1 MLGNDLKDKKVVF
14 IKSPQWFNS
23 AWLTQDG
30 FNMSISELQ
39 FYKFMF
45 NKSIDKSYKIRASKR
60 INLLLAN
67 SMDSIHIKSFLHLY
81 SKDNIFT
88 EGLLTIMILYYK
100 FKHYLL
106 SIKDKNMDE
115 NPKVKNFDWI

>member
-1 MLGNDLKDKKVVF
+1 MLGNDLKDRKVVF
-14 IKSPQWFNS
+14 IISPQWFNS

-30 FNMSISELQ
+30 FNMNISELQ

-60 INLLLAN
+60 INLLLVN

-88 EGLLTIMILYYK
+88 EGLLTIMIPYYK

-115 NPKVKNFDWI
+115 NPKVKNLDWI

>member
-14 IKSPQWFNS
+14 IISPQWFNS
-23 AWLTQDG
+23 AWLTEDG
-30 FNMSISELQ
+30 FNMNISELQ

-45 NKSIDKSYKIRASKR
+45 NKSIDKSYKVRASKR

-88 EGLLTIMILYYK
+88 EGLLTIMIPYYK

>member
-14 IKSPQWFNS
+14 IISPQWFNS

-30 FNMSISELQ
+30 FNMNISELQ

-45 NKSIDKSYKIRASKR
+45 NKSIDKLYKIRASKR

-88 EGLLTIMILYYK
+88 EGLLTIMIPYYK

-115 NPKVKNFDWI
+115 NPKVKNLDWI

>member
-14 IKSPQWFNS
+14 IISPQWFNS

-88 EGLLTIMILYYK
+88 EGLLTIMIPYYK

>member
-1 MLGNDLKDKKVVF
+1 MNIL
-14 IKSPQWFNS
+14 
-23 AWLTQDG
+23 
-30 FNMSISELQ
+30 ELQ

-88 EGLLTIMILYYK
+88 EGLLTIMIHYYK

-106 SIKDKNMDE
+106 AIKDKNMDE

>member
-1 MLGNDLKDKKVVF
+1 MN
-14 IKSPQWFNS
+14 
-23 AWLTQDG
+23 
-30 FNMSISELQ
+30 ISELQ

-60 INLLLAN
+60 INLLLVN

-88 EGLLTIMILYYK
+88 EGLLTIMIPYYK

-115 NPKVKNFDWI
+115 NPKVKNLDWI